1 MPGELPIEFGT
12 QDAAETYRQRLES
25 ATRMMLSLQ
34 RRDRRFVRARTVLF
48 LVLIVLG
55 AWLVGDSQAAI
66 PCTVAA
72 ALLVLTVVAHRPT
85 LVRLRSTIRIQQWY
99 SSCLQRLTRHWRE
112 LPDHGEEFVSAEHPW
127 SGDLDLFGHGSLFQ
141 KLCQCRVLPS
151 RRMLARWMTE
161 VPEAEVVRS
170 RQQMAESLRSELDL
184 RERLAVIEDA
194 SNWNATE
201 STLDRWAAESAKPLP
216 PWIVLLSAVFGITG
230 VVLLCLVATGKLT
243 VSWLVLV
250 LLAQTPLR
258 MLTRAQIRAVVAAVD
273 SVDQALRQLSRILK
287 ELEVHAF
294 SDPRVN
300 DLQKI
305 LTARGHRASAQIRLL
320 SHRIGWLNNATR
332 NQFLI
337 PFAWLFGLTVLL
349 TDRIERWRVRYGALI
364 PDWID
369 ASAELEVLLTMGAWS
384 FDNADASIP
393 NISDGAPLFAAEDLG
408 HPLLSNQ
415 ECVRNDVGLTQKRAL
430 MLISGSNMSGK
441 STLLRSIGVNL
452 VLTWCGGRVNAKT
465 LTTTSFQMG
474 TVMRV
479 SDSLIEGRS
488 LFFSVVSRLRQVVD
502 LTDGSRPVLFLL
514 DEILNGTNSNDRRR
528 GAEAVIRSL
537 LDRGAL
543 GLVTTHDLE
552 LTRIVRSMD
561 GLAANYHFEDQIT
574 DGAMTFDYRLRD
586 GVVERS
592 NAIELM
598 RMMGLDV

>member
-25 ATRMMLSLQ
+25 ATGKRLLLQ
-34 RRDRRFVRARTVLF
+34 RRDRRFVRVRTTLF
-48 LVLIVLG
+48 IALIVLG
-55 AWLVGDSQAAI
+55 TWLAGDKQATI
-66 PCTVAA
+66 PCSVTAVI
-72 ALLVLTVVAHRPT
+72 LVLTMVAHQPT

-99 SSCLQRLTRHWRE
+99 SSCLQRLTNHWRE
-112 LPDHGEEFVSAEHPW
+112 LPDLGAEFVSAEHPW
-127 SGDLDLFGHGSLFQ
+127 SGDLDLFGLGSLFQ

-161 VPEAEVVRS
+161 VPEADVIRC

-184 RERLAVIEDA
+184 RERLAIIEDA
-194 SNWNATE
+194 RNWNATE
-201 STLDRWAAESAKPLP
+201 STLNRWAAESVRPVPL
-216 PWIVLLSAVFGITG
+216 WIVFLSGVFGIAG
-230 VVLLCLVATGKLT
+230 VILLFMVAAGMLS
-243 VSWLVLV
+243 VSVLVLV
-250 LLAQTPLR
+250 LLAQTPL
-258 MLTRAQIRAVVAAVD
+258 MILARAQIKAVVAAVD
-273 SVDQALRQLSRILK
+273 NVNQALRQLSGILK

-294 SDPRVN
+294 DDPRVIK
-300 DLQKI
+300 LQRV
-305 LTARGHRASAQIRLL
+305 LTAGGHRASAQTRSL
-320 SHRIGWLNNATR
+320 SHRIGWLTNSTR

-337 PFAWLFGLTVLL
+337 PFAWLFGLTLLL
-349 TDRIERWRVRYGALI
+349 TDRIERWRVKYGALI
-364 PDWID
+364 PGWID
-369 ASAELEVLLTMGAWS
+369 AAAELEVLLTMGAWS

-393 NISDGAPLFAAEDLG
+393 NISDGVPLFSAEALG

-415 ECVRNDVGLTQKRAL
+415 ECIHNDVRLTQERPL

-465 LTTTSFQMG
+465 LTTTPFQMG

-479 SDSLIEGRS
+479 SDSLMEGRS
-488 LFFSVVSRLRQVVD
+488 LFFSVVRRLRQVVD
-502 LTDGSRPVLFLL
+502 LTDGPRPVLFLL

-543 GLVTTHDLE
+543 GLATTHDLE
-552 LTRIVRSMD
+552 LTRIVKSMD
-561 GLAANYHFEDQIT
+561 DRAANYHFEDQIT
-574 DGAMTFDYRLRD
+574 KDAMTFDYQLRD